1 MLPRVLSL
9 NWCTVLSVINVL
21 AFCTFARY
29 AESLGFVGDH
39 AFAWFSVTIGVMTM
53 LVTAALLVWSAVDH
67 FLIEPTG
74 YTAFAVSVNLG
85 FLCAFMMV

>member
-9 NWCTVLSVINVL
+9 NSCTILSVINVVGCCL
-21 AFCTFARY
+21 FARF

-39 AFAWFSVTIGVMTM
+39 AFTWFSVTIGVMTM
-53 LVTAALLVWSAVDH
+53 LVTAVLLVWSAVDH

-74 YTAFAVSVNLG
+74 HTAFAVSVNLG
-85 FLCAFMMV
+85 FFCAFMLI

>member
-9 NWCTVLSVINVL
+9 NWCTVLSVINVF
-21 AFCTFARY
+21 AFCVIARY

-39 AFAWFSVTIGVMTM
+39 AFTWFSVTIGVMTM

-67 FLIEPTG
+67 FLIEPTA